1 MNCYISKN
9 YRNLGNAGDKAKTDI
24 EAVMDRQGFVNIG
37 LPQGRSKNTVKA
49 YFTTLLS
56 VLKGVAALKKDD
68 IVVLQ
73 YPLKKYYD
81 FVVSRAVNKG
91 AKVITVI
98 HDLGSFRRKKLTVEQ
113 EVARLNRSSV
123 VIVHSPSMLKWL
135 RDHGVTT
142 KMVVLGLFDYLS
154 DSQAVERADEP
165 SARPG
170 LMFAGNVG
178 PVANGWI
185 YELANDAPDVDL
197 VLYGGGMDHSRK
209 TANMVEKGFVDSDT
223 LIATAE
229 GDYGVVWYGDSLDEG
244 AGPLGDYLQYNAPH
258 KTSLYLRAGIPVI
271 IWEKAALAQIVSE
284 LGVGIAVPSLRGI
297 TERLKEITPEEYA
310 RMRRNAAEVAQRLAD
325 GEFIAEALRKAIGM
339 AR

>member
-24 EAVMDRQGFVNIG
+24 EAVMDRMGFTNIG

-49 YFTTLLS
+49 YFTTLFS
-56 VLKGVAALKKDD
+56 VLKGVAGLKKGD

-81 FVVSRAVNKG
+81 FVVGRAVNKG

-123 VIVHSPSMLKWL
+123 VIVHSPAMLKWL

-165 SARPG
+165 LARPG

-229 GDYGVVWYGDSLDEG
+229 GDYGVVWYGGSLDEG

-284 LGVGIAVPSLRGI
+284 LGVGVAVPSLRGI
-297 TERLKEITPEEYA
+297 TERLKGITPVEYA
-310 RMRRNAAEVAQRLAD
+310 RMRRNAAEVARKLAD
-325 GEFIAEALRKAIGM
+325 GEFIAEALRKAVEM